1 MQHGAMVRSRQARAT
16 VLAPMEL
23 ELFAA
28 CLPGLEPLLAAEL
41 AALGATPEPQPGG
54 VAFRGSRDLLLRAH
68 LHVGTASHLLLR
80 CAKFRCLELAELE
93 RKIAS
98 MPWLQWAERDAVIE
112 VDATA
117 RKSRLY
123 HTGAI
128 EERTQKGIA
137 AALGVDFPRVRAAEP
152 TPTQAAQNKRASN
165 KPLSAAARRGRG
177 PNAKNPDPKWLARQ
191 AELAEAR
198 KKQEAEATAR
208 AEAAERER
216 LATAP
221 RVRVAV
227 RFVDD
232 VATLSID
239 TSDTPLHR
247 RGYRLETGK
256 APLREDLAFAMLRA
270 AGFAKGMSLLDPFCG
285 SGTIAIEAAC
295 MAAGLPPGR
304 LRPPPLRGLAI
315 ADDAAWSQLI
325 AKLPPA
331 PDHAPANARI
341 AASDRDQGAIAAA
354 TENARRAGVAACI
367 EFSNCAVSKAPW
379 LSDPTA
385 APTNLLVATNPPFG
399 RRVATGRDLLPLY
412 QTLGRLVSG
421 IDGARAAILAQDVR
435 LCRSTG
441 LELKAAFTTRHGG
454 LSVACMLG

>member
-1 MQHGAMVRSRQARAT
+1 
-16 VLAPMEL
+16 MEL
-23 ELFAA
+23 DLFAA

-41 AALGATPEPQPGG
+41 AALGTEPEPQPGG
-54 VAFRGSRDLLLRAH
+54 VAFCGSRELLLRAH

-80 CAKFRCLELAELE
+80 CATFRCLNLADLE
-93 RKIAS
+93 RKIAA
-98 MPWLQWAERDAVIE
+98 MPWRDWATSDSVIE

-128 EERTQKGIA
+128 EERAQKGIA
-137 AALGVDFPRVRAAEP
+137 AALGVEFPRIRE
-152 TPTQAAQNKRASN
+152 AAQSTPATQRKKRLSD

-177 PNAKNPDPKWLARQ
+177 PNAKHPDQKWLARQ
-191 AELAEAR
+191 QELTEAR
-198 KKQEAEATAR
+198 NKQEAETKAR
-208 AEAAERER
+208 NEAAEIER

-247 RGYRLETGK
+247 RGYRLDGAK

-270 AGFAKGMSLLDPFCG
+270 AGFVKGMSLLDPFCG
-285 SGTIAIEAAC
+285 AGTIAIEAAS

-304 LRPPPLRGLAI
+304 LRPPPLRGLAL
-315 ADDAAWSQLI
+315 ADDAAWQ
-325 AKLPPA
+325 KLLANLPSA
-331 PDHAPANARI
+331 PDRTSIGSRI
-341 AASDRDQGAIAAA
+341 AGSDRDKGAIAAA
-354 TENARRAGVAACI
+354 IENARRAGVEHAI
-367 EFSNCAVSKAPW
+367 EFTCCAVSATPW
-379 LSDPTA
+379 LSDPSL
-385 APTNLLVATNPPFG
+385 APANLLVATNPPYG
-399 RRVATGRDLLPLY
+399 RRVASGRDLLPLY
-412 QTLGRLVSG
+412 QTLGHRVAG
-421 IDGARAAILAQDVR
+421 IVDARAAILAQDVR

-441 LELKAAFTTRHGG
+441 LDLRAAFTTRHGG
-454 LSVACMLG
+454 LSVACMLS